1 MAQVKPDPRETARN
15 AMKLVGTKADVKKEA
30 ERVASAPK
38 VAPIAPGTV
47 VQGSGKAPVDV
58 VEDVEHQLAK
68 EFKEYSVAEFFKK
81 NRQMLGYSGKVR
93 SLTTIIHEYVTNSVD
108 SAEDAKILPDIKVE
122 IQELNDHLKVIVEDN
137 GTGIPRSK
145 VGNALGE
152 LLSGT
157 KFHQRRQRRGQQGI
171 GAKGATLF
179 AQITTGKPTKVKTS
193 IGNYKIFE
201 CEISIDVKKNSPII
215 TNEKEYSGNYRG
227 TRIEAEF
234 AEVTYNRSEYSVYE
248 YLRMTAIA
256 NPHVQITLIEPTKE
270 IIVFPRASTK
280 IPPKAKDS
288 LPHPLGIST
297 SDLMDMA
304 LISPNRKISSFL
316 QQEFTRVSSDKTKE
330 LETLVNAGI
339 EPEIKEG
346 GTKKPN
352 PFYLDFGRQPGTLQ
366 WPEAERIVAAFQ
378 KVKWIAPET
387 DVLIPIGEEQLQ
399 KSLKNLLSPETMK
412 IVVRKPHVFRG
423 GIPFMVEAAIAYGGK
438 AGGEASAAQSK
449 ATEKAPGLQRVGEV
463 LRYANSVPLLFD
475 AGSCATMEAVK
486 SIDWARYDLRRWE
499 EMPVS
504 IFINFVSVYVPYT
517 GAGKLAISQEEEII
531 EEIRSAL
538 MECARDIS
546 MYLHSLQR
554 VEDQERRRQIFF
566 RYIGEVAEALHDIK
580 GTVEKVK
587 IQEKLRKIAEERTK
601 IAEQEEELEEI
612 GVDEDMKKEEEE

>member
-1 MAQVKPDPRETARN
+1 MAQNKPDPREMARQ
-15 AMKLVGTKADVKKEA
+15 AARLVGTKADQKKDA
-30 ERVASAPK
+30 EKAANAKP
-38 VAPIAPGTV
+38 ANPIAAAGIKAQGTAASKSV
-47 VQGSGKAPVDV
+47 GQK
-58 VEDVEHQLAK
+58 EQTMEELEHQLAK
-68 EFKEYSVAEFFKK
+68 EYKEYSVAEFFKK

-122 IQELNDHLKVIVEDN
+122 IQEINDHLKVIVEDN
-137 GTGIPRSK
+137 GTGIPKSK

-201 CEISIDVKKNSPII
+201 CEVSIDVKKNSPII

-304 LISPNRKISSFL
+304 LVSPNRKISSFL
-316 QQEFTRVSSDKTKE
+316 QQEFTRVSGDKVKE
-330 LETLVNAGI
+330 LQTLCPAV
-339 EPEIKEG
+339 
-346 GTKKPN
+346 
-352 PFYLDFGRQPGTLQ
+352 DFNRAPGTLQ
-366 WPEAERIVAAFQ
+366 WPEAEQIVQSFQ

-412 IVVRKPHVFRG
+412 VVVRKPHVFRG

-438 AGGEASAAQSK
+438 AGSEASAAAAK
-449 ATEKAPGLQRVGEV
+449 GDEKTPGIQRSGEV

-486 SIDWARYDLRRWE
+486 SIDWSRYDLRKWE

-546 MYLHSLQR
+546 MYLHSLQKA
-554 VEDQERRRQIFF
+554 EDQERRRMIFF

-580 GTVEKVK
+580 GSVEKVK
-587 IQEKLRKIAEERTK
+587 VQEKLRKIAEERTK

-612 GVDEDMKKEEEE
+612 GVDEDMKKEEDED

>member
-1 MAQVKPDPRETARN
+1 MAQNKPDPREMARQ
-15 AMKLVGTKADVKKEA
+15 AAKLVGTKLDQRKEA
-30 ERVASAPK
+30 ERNAANKPQTAAAAAGGAKADPNSMPK
-38 VAPIAPGTV
+38 GATGTP
-47 VQGSGKAPVDV
+47 QKEPPL
-58 VEDVEHQLAK
+58 EDIEHQLAK
-68 EFKEYSVAEFFKK
+68 EYKEYSVAEFFKK

-93 SLTTIIHEYVTNSVD
+93 SLTTIIHEYVTNSID

-122 IQELNDHLKVIVEDN
+122 IQEINDHLKVIVEDN
-137 GTGIPRSK
+137 GTGIPKSK

-193 IGNYKIFE
+193 LGNYKIYE
-201 CEISIDVKKNSPII
+201 CEVSIDVKKNSPII
-215 TNEKEYSGNYRG
+215 TGEKEYSGNYRG

-256 NPHVQITLIEPTKE
+256 NPHVQVTLIEPTKE

-304 LISPNRKISSFL
+304 LVSPNRKISSFL
-316 QQEFTRVSSDKTKE
+316 QQEFTRVSSDKVKE
-330 LETLVNAGI
+330 LQTMCPAV
-339 EPEIKEG
+339 
-346 GTKKPN
+346 
-352 PFYLDFGRQPGTLQ
+352 DFNRAPGTLQ
-366 WPEAERIVAAFQ
+366 WPEAEQIVQSFQ

-399 KSLKNLLSPETMK
+399 KSLKNLLAPEMMRV
-412 IVVRKPHVFRG
+412 VVRKPHVFRG

-438 AGGEASAAQSK
+438 AGSEASAA
-449 ATEKAPGLQRVGEV
+449 AARGDEKTPGIQRAGEV

-486 SIDWARYDLRRWE
+486 SIDWARYDLRKWE

-546 MYLHSLQR
+546 MYLHSLQKA
-554 VEDQERRRQIFF
+554 EDQERRRQIFF

-580 GTVEKVK
+580 GVEKVK
-587 IQEKLRKIAEERTK
+587 VQEKLRKIAEERTK
-601 IAEQEEELEEI
+601 LAEQEEELEEI
-612 GVDEDMKKEEEE
+612 GVDEDMKEEEEK

>member
-1 MAQVKPDPRETARN
+1 MVQTRHDQREVARN
-15 AMKLVGTKADVKKEA
+15 AAKLVGTKADQRRDAEKAAMDKPSNTRRAMEEGPSRTEIPKSATQKEPTA
-30 ERVASAPK
+30 ED
-38 VAPIAPGTV
+38 I
-47 VQGSGKAPVDV
+47 
-58 VEDVEHQLAK
+58 EHQLAK
-68 EFKEYSVAEFFKK
+68 EYKEYSVAEFFKK

-93 SLTTIIHEYVTNSVD
+93 SLTTIIHEYVTNSID

-122 IQELNDHLKVIVEDN
+122 IQEVNGHLLVIVEDN
-137 GTGIPRSK
+137 GTGIPKSK

-193 IGNYKIFE
+193 LGNYKIFE
-201 CEISIDVKKNSPII
+201 CEVSIDVKNNSPII

-227 TRIEAEF
+227 LRVEAEF
-234 AEVTYNRSEYSVYE
+234 AEVAYNRSEYSVYE
-248 YLRMTAIA
+248 YLRRTAIA

-270 IIVFPRASTK
+270 IIVFPRASTA

-304 LISPNRKISSFL
+304 LVSQNRKISSFL

-339 EPEIKEG
+339 DAKSAE
-346 GTKKPN
+346 
-352 PFYLDFGRQPGTLQ
+352 YLDFGRQPRTLQ
-366 WPEAERIVAAFQ
+366 WPQAERIVEAFQ

-387 DVLIPIGEEQLQ
+387 DVLIPIGEGQLE
-399 KSLKNLLSPETMK
+399 KSLKNLLQPEAMK
-412 IVVRKPHVFRG
+412 ISVRKPRVFRG
-423 GIPFMVEAAIAYGGK
+423 GIPFMVEAAIAYGGN
-438 AGGEASAAQSK
+438 AGVEASVAAAK
-449 ATEKAPGLQRVGEV
+449 ASDKPPGTHRVGEV

-475 AGSCATMEAVK
+475 AGSCATMDAVK
-486 SIDWARYDLRRWE
+486 SIDWSRYDLRKWE
-499 EMPVS
+499 EMSIS

-531 EEIRSAL
+531 EEIRNAL

-546 MYLHSLQR
+546 IYLHSLQKA
-554 VEDQERRRQIFF
+554 EDQERRRQIFF

-580 GTVEKVK
+580 GGVEKVK
-587 IQEKLRKIAEERTK
+587 IQEMLRKIAEERTK
-601 IAEQEEELEEI
+601 LAEKEEALEEI
-612 GVDEDMKKEEEE
+612 GIDEDMKKEEEDEE